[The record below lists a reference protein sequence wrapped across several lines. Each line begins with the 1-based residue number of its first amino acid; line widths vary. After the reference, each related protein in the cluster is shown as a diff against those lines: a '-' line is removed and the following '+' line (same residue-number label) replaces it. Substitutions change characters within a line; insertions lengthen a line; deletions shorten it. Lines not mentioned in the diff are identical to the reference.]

1 LGISHSM
8 IVIFKEDTGYPFK
21 ERYVNFK
28 GHLLSVN
35 NIYSILMPEQIIDV
49 KQGRYIFMNLDPE
62 PTVKRYVSPET
73 MSALRRC
80 GYCSISC
87 VLYGTGIASILT
99 FAFYIYI
106 EPHLH

>member
-1 LGISHSM
+1 M

-21 ERYVNFK
+21 EDYVNFK

-35 NIYSILMPEQIIDV
+35 SIYSILMPEQIIDV

-62 PTVKRYVSPET
+62 PTVKKKYFSPGT
-73 MSALRRC
+73 TSALRRC

-87 VLYGTGIASILT
+87 VLYGTGIGSILT

>member
-1 LGISHSM
+1 M

-21 ERYVNFK
+21 EDYVNFK

-35 NIYSILMPEQIIDV
+35 SIYSILMPEQIIDV

-62 PTVKRYVSPET
+62 PTVKKKYFSPGT
-73 MSALRRC
+73 TSALRRC
-80 GYCSISC
+80 GYCSLSC
-87 VLYGTGIASILT
+87 VLYGTGIGSILT

>member
-1 LGISHSM
+1 M

-21 ERYVNFK
+21 EGYVNFK
-28 GHLLSVN
+28 GHLLSDN
-35 NIYSILMPEQIIDV
+35 SIYSILMPEQIIDV

-62 PTVKRYVSPET
+62 PTVKKKYFSPGT
-73 MSALRRC
+73 TSALRRC
-80 GYCSISC
+80 GYCSLSC
-87 VLYGTGIASILT
+87 VLYGTGIGSILT